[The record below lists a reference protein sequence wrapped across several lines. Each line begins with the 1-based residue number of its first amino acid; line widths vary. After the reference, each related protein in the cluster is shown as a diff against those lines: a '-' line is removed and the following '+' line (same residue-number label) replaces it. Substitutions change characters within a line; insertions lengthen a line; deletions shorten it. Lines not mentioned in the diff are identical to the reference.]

1 VRQATAIGKS
11 CEAASSNPPGTLF
24 TAAGVGSKMTVD
36 KLGVAPR
43 LDSVSCALRGVYA
56 PIADRRSKKGF
67 VLGQLGQSL
76 DGRIAAP
83 SGQSPY
89 INGPQAI
96 AHLHRLRA
104 LVDGVIV
111 GIGTV
116 LSDDPQLTVRQVAG
130 PNPAR
135 IVIDPNGRL
144 PSDAK
149 LLAEDGVPVYTV
161 QYADQWRPSRV
172 CAITLASR
180 DGRIDPFAIVAGL
193 AQRGLHRLLVEGGKN
208 TLSNFLAARALDR
221 LHVCV
226 APLRIGSGPRGLD
239 LPLIERYAGDCRP
252 DVSVHRLGEDVL
264 YDFAFPRSRPKAA
277 VLG

>member
-1 VRQATAIGKS
+1 MRQATAIGKS
-11 CEAASSNPPGTLF
+11 REAASSNPPCTLF
-24 TAAGVGSKMTVD
+24 IAGGAGSKMTVD
-36 KLGVAPR
+36 KPGVAPR
-43 LDSVSCALRGVYA
+43 LDSVPCALRGVYA
-56 PIADRRSKKGF
+56 PIAGRPLKKGF

-96 AHLHRLRA
+96 EHLHRLRA

-116 LSDDPQLTVRQVAG
+116 LTDDPQLTVRQVAG

-144 PSDAK
+144 PADAK
-149 LLAEDGVPVYTV
+149 LMAEDGVPVYTV
-161 QYADQWRPSRV
+161 QHADQSRPSRV
-172 CAITLASR
+172 RAITLPSR
-180 DGRIDPFAIVAGL
+180 NGHIDPFAILAGL
-193 AQRGLHRLLVEGGKN
+193 AERGLHRLLVEGGKN
-208 TLSNFLAARALDR
+208 TLSHFLAAGALDR

-239 LPLIERYAGDCRP
+239 LPLIDRYARHCRS

-264 YDFAFPRSRPKAA
+264 YDFAFTPSRPKAV